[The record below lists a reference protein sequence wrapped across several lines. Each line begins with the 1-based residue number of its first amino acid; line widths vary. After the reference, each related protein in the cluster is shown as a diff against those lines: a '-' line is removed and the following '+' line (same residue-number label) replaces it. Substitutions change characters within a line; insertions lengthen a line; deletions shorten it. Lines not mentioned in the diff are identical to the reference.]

1 MTAWTDAP
9 LVVLDLEGSGVQDRD
24 DEAILE
30 IAVVPLSSGKP
41 SLPKAYCTL
50 INPGRPI
57 PHRPWI
63 SPGLTSTVLATAPP
77 LAEVVPELAA
87 RIDGKIVVGHNVGVD
102 YRLLRRRCPD
112 IKPRALI
119 DTLRLARHL
128 NPALKRNALGELLER
143 HGLTADVTR
152 LVPDSQPHRA
162 LWDTV
167 GTALLLP
174 ALISDLAPGTT
185 VTLADLITTAGL
197 TVEAASAREHKPA
210 TAAGARDALRPR
222 LTWIGELV
230 RRSS

>member
-9 LVVLDLEGSGVQDRD
+9 LVVLDLEGSGAQDRD

-41 SLPKAYCTL
+41 SLPEAYCTL

-77 LAEVVPELAA
+77 LAEVAPELAA

-152 LVPDSQPHRA
+152 LVPDSQP
-162 LWDTV
+162 
-167 GTALLLP
+167 LP

-185 VTLADLITTAGL
+185 VTLADLITTAEL
-197 TVEAASAREHKPA
+197 TVEAASAREHKPPPQQEQGTLFDPA
-210 TAAGARDALRPR
+210 
-222 LTWIGELV
+222 
-230 RRSS
+230 